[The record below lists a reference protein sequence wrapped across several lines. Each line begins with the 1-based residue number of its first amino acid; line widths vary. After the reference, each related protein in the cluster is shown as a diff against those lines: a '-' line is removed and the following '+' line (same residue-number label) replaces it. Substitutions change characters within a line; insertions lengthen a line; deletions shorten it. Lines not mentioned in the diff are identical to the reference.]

1 MPRIKNFKINASAKY
16 LQVAKRRSQ
25 RGGYRL

>member
-16 LQVAKRRSQ
+16 LQVARRRSQ